1 MIITYCKPECS
12 ETKIYAFYLKYFA
25 KFLHRSTSLTQNA
38 VEVSD
43 TFLHFVHKI
52 INLKE
57 KTSKINLVSR
67 GYFRNWG
74 QRLEDTKNSTFHYK
88 KS

>member
-1 MIITYCKPECS
+1 MVLYPFSTTNVNDYQRLPMIITYCKPECP

-25 KFLHRSTSLTQNA
+25 KFLHRSTSLTQNS

-43 TFLHFVHKI
+43 TFLHFVQKI

-57 KTSKINLVSR
+57 KTSKINLVSG
-67 GYFRNWG
+67 GYFRN
-74 QRLEDTKNSTFHYK
+74 
-88 KS
+88 